1 MTDLHSPELRTAK
14 QVRKQ
19 LGEISEITL
28 WRWIN
33 NPNLNF
39 PRPTK
44 ISGRRYFRSDEMDA
58 WIEAQ
63 AEAA

>member
-1 MTDLHSPELRTAK
+1 MTDLQSPELRTAK

-33 NPNLNF
+33 SPDLNF
-39 PRPTK
+39 PRPIK
-44 ISGRRYFRSDEMDA
+44 ISARNYFRSDEMDA

-63 AEAA
+63 AGVN

>member
-1 MTDLHSPELRTAK
+1 MTDLHSHELLTAK
-14 QVRKQ
+14 NLRKQ

-33 NPNLNF
+33 NPDLSF
-39 PRPTK
+39 PRPIK

>member
-1 MTDLHSPELRTAK
+1 MTDLHSPELRTSK

-33 NPNLNF
+33 NPDLSF
-39 PRPTK
+39 PRPIK